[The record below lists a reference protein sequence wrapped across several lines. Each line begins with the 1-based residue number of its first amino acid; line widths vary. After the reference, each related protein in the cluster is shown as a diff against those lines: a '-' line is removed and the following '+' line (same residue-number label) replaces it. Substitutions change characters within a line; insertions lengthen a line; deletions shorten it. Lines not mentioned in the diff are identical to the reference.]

1 MLDYQYIDI
10 MRYNLKKGL
19 MMAKKKSTAVKRKPQ
34 KLVGGHRDP
43 KKSKKRK

>member
-1 MLDYQYIDI
+1 MLDCQCIDI
-10 MRYNLKKGL
+10 ILYNWKKEL
-19 MMAKKKSTAVKRKPQ
+19 IMAKKKSTAVKRKPQ